1 MYADLCVCMYA
12 CMWVYC
18 IYMYTFSYRCMYCV
32 CALSWSTG
40 NMYDNVWVNVCCFGP
55 RGPVS
60 MCVCVLF
67 GTLSCGKVEKRAR
80 ESRNHSVL
88 LYNLHIHSRCDRNSF
103 SQIPFRVGWMLNG
116 AYAYVWDVWTHTLI
130 MICMWTKW
138 VEEGGIYG
146 VYRCVEMY
154 INVCIWWYLCICEYM
169 YVAGVNMCTFG
180 AFAFHHHH
188 YQHAWCCFCMVCNV
202 KQTLFSS
209 SFCWYISKRGGHFT
223 SLMCDC
229 GTFSENVK
237 TQGRNKDESL
247 FVIIYMC
254 VWFGYN
260 TQYVWRLEWWHL
272 RESQVYLFIL
282 DIRSCVTWKIACFVI
297 HIYCICLQWF
307 HKVSVFLDGC
317 MIAWFAMRP
326 KVCVYINFT
335 PNVHFASERTACHF
349 IRIMVWAVLLSGCTL
364 LCPQWY
370 NLPYYHLFHCNA
382 ALLSQMLVRGY
393 IYIFLCTQP
402 IFVSSYVIFCVKL
415 GCFMLQT
422 ILCAG
427 RREFLWAKNI
437 FADSH
442 LYTLYI
448 YLYVRMRVC
457 SSVKITILFFDSI
470 QKQELA

>member
-1 MYADLCVCMYA
+1 MTFAWVSSVFIYTWYSLVCHLKNCMLCD
-12 CMWVYC
+12 
-18 IYMYTFSYRCMYCV
+18 SYI
-32 CALSWSTG
+32 L
-40 NMYDNVWVNVCCFGP
+40 
-55 RGPVS
+55 
-60 MCVCVLF
+60 
-67 GTLSCGKVEKRAR
+67 
-80 ESRNHSVL
+80 
-88 LYNLHIHSRCDRNSF
+88 
-103 SQIPFRVGWMLNG
+103 
-116 AYAYVWDVWTHTLI
+116 
-130 MICMWTKW
+130 
-138 VEEGGIYG
+138 
-146 VYRCVEMY
+146 
-154 INVCIWWYLCICEYM
+154 
-169 YVAGVNMCTFG
+169 
-180 AFAFHHHH
+180 
-188 YQHAWCCFCMVCNV
+188 
-202 KQTLFSS
+202 
-209 SFCWYISKRGGHFT
+209 
-223 SLMCDC
+223 
-229 GTFSENVK
+229 
-237 TQGRNKDESL
+237 
-247 FVIIYMC
+247 
-254 VWFGYN
+254 
-260 TQYVWRLEWWHL
+260 
-272 RESQVYLFIL
+272 YLF
-282 DIRSCVTWKIACFVI
+282 TVI
-297 HIYCICLQWF
+297 SQS
-307 HKVSVFLDGC
+307 VSFLDGC

-448 YLYVRMRVC
+448 YLYVRMCVC